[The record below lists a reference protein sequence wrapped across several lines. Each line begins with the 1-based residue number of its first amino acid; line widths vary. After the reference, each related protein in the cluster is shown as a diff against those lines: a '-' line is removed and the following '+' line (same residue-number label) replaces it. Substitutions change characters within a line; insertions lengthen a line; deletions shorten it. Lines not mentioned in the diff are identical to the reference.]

1 MSLGLCVLYSV
12 VMVLRRGVEVITR
25 YTVALHGHAALRVEA
40 EAENVQEANR
50 LAVAKAPKVKYVQS
64 WTPVTTSRLKGPK

>member
-40 EAENVQEANR
+40 EAESVQEANR